1 MSLSITI
8 LKAIELL
15 SDSNAIYASLTWPK
29 FSLTS
34 YRMVSA
40 LKRQGIEPKTII
52 DVGANVGQFAI
63 AAAKLFSPMTQI
75 YSFEP
80 HPEVVEFLQQ
90 NVHYLKNVTIY
101 PLALGKNEG
110 KIAFHVNTH
119 SHSSS
124 ILPLAEVHR
133 SAFPYAQEVK
143 TITVTLST
151 LDKIF
156 TMVMLEPPILLKLDV
171 QGYEASTLQGG
182 VETLQRVSY
191 VIVET
196 SFKPMYEGE
205 MLFMD
210 IVNLMKN
217 YGFHFLRPIGWL
229 SNPYNGE
236 ILQMDA
242 LFVQQ

>member
-1 MSLSITI
+1 MRIQL
-8 LKAIELL
+8 LKTLQTVSRE
-15 SDSNAIYASLTWPK
+15 IYALLTWPK

-34 YRMVSA
+34 YRMVYT
-40 LKRQGIEPKTII
+40 LKQQGIQPKTII

-63 AAAKLFSPMTQI
+63 ATAKLFSPATQI

-80 HPEVVEFLQQ
+80 HPEVVELLQQ
-90 NVHYLKNVTIY
+90 NVHHLKNITVY
-101 PLALGKNEG
+101 PLALGNHEG
-110 KIAFHVNTH
+110 EIAFHVNTH

-124 ILPLAEVHR
+124 ILPLAEAHR
-133 SAFPYAQEVK
+133 EAFPYAQEEK

-156 TMVMLEPPILLKLDV
+156 SMVMLEPPILLKLDV
-171 QGYEASTLQGG
+171 QGYEAITLQGG
-182 VETLQRVSY
+182 VETLQQVNY
-191 VIVET
+191 VVIET
-196 SFKPMYEGE
+196 SFKPLYEGE

-210 IVNLMKN
+210 MVHLMEAHH
-217 YGFHFLRPIGWL
+217 FRFLRPIGWL
-229 SNPYNGE
+229 SNPENGE